1 MLNQKDQ
8 STRGK
13 NKYTDCLS
21 LVASAKWPPSRR
33 AELSKPSLL
42 AEVKP
47 PLQKL
52 SKKEKSLRGLRN
64 AGTKFA

>member
-13 NKYTDCLS
+13 NKYT
-21 LVASAKWPPSRR
+21 SRR